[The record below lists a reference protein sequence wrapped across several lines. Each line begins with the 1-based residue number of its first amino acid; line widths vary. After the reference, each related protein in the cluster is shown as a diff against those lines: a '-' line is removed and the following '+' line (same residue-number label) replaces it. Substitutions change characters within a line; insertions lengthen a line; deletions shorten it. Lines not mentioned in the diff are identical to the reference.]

1 MPPYLALQAYNL
13 GLGTPSPDAAALMAD
28 SRVPWGVEAL
38 SGAVTQPAWRMKPS
52 WYLIATADKMIPSD
66 AQRTMSKRAG
76 STVVE
81 VKGSRSVYGRGS

>member
-1 MPPYLALQAYNL
+1 
-13 GLGTPSPDAAALMAD
+13 
-28 SRVPWGVEAL
+28 
-38 SGAVTQPAWRMKPS
+38 MKPS